1 MRSYSFAE
9 EIDIRAYLPFAYSEN
24 MGKNIDCSLEVI
36 EAAKRGKIDLDKV
49 EEVAMSEKNNTDVA
63 FNLQAY
69 NCAVH
74 KNRAKLTHSETGR
87 MLHISEVDRGT
98 VEPYGV
104 PESVVTEYAGQ
115 ADEYEKLVDRY
126 EFQYAISVIN
136 GMEDMLLR
144 EYFIDFWQCMRQA
157 LKGIPSAVAVL
168 RRVAEEE
175 PDIREMLR
183 IILSSGMDV
192 AEHIQPVA
200 V

>member
-1 MRSYSFAE
+1 
-9 EIDIRAYLPFAYSEN
+9 
-24 MGKNIDCSLEVI
+24 MGNSIDCSLEVI
-36 EAAKRGKIDLDKV
+36 EAAKRGKIDLNKV
-49 EEVAMSEKNNTDVA
+49 EAVEMSEKNNTDVA

-74 KNRAKLTHSETGR
+74 KNRAKLSHSETGR

-126 EFQYAISVIN
+126 EFQYAVSVIN
-136 GMEDMLLR
+136 GIENMLLT
-144 EYFIDFWQCMRQA
+144 EHSMNFWCCMRQA
-157 LKGIPSAVAVL
+157 LRGIPGAVAAMKRLVQ
-168 RRVAEEE
+168 EE
-175 PDIREMLR
+175 PDIGELVW